1 MTHRSITLLV
11 FCACCLF
18 LLLGASLIPYAGVQ
32 NDEALFSIPIYL
44 FNPRELCIGI
54 FHHCIALM
62 VMSYVGT
69 LKTLL
74 YVPILKIFGA
84 SVWSVRLPMV
94 FAGALTIYFFYDLVR
109 EASGVPA
116 ALLGTFL
123 LATDPIFLL
132 TDTFDWGPVALEHF
146 LLVTGCW
153 NLLRFARQPT
163 SRLGSMRPLVLGFF
177 FFGLALWNKAV
188 FFWALAGLGAGV
200 VLVFWPEFR
209 QRLTIRNIGAAAA
222 AFLVGALPFVIYNVR
237 HPNATLSATAHF
249 DTGSFAPK
257 FAMARGALN
266 GSGLFGYL
274 TMPDWEEHP
283 KPVTTRLGR
292 AAAWLRQSV
301 ALRLRIPRKNFAEYA
316 FLLALVAVPWWRRS
330 RAAWFSLIFM
340 GVTWGAMAVT
350 NGAGGAIHH
359 SVLLW
364 PFPQFFIAAAFASLP
379 WPRIATCVVALM
391 VAANLW
397 VISQYLLDFERDG
410 ASAIFSDALFPL
422 SAAFADTE
430 NRQPI
435 YVIDWGMANTLALF
449 HRGKLLI
456 RPADGPFQTDTPN
469 ETERDIIHVMLS
481 DPNALFVDHVQELHV
496 FPDVRK
502 RLDRA
507 ALAAGYRNEPVRT
520 ISDSNGRP
528 VFEIFRFR

>member
-1 MTHRSITLLV
+1 M
-11 FCACCLF
+11 
-18 LLLGASLIPYAGVQ
+18 GAWLIPYAGVQ
-32 NDEALFSIPIYL
+32 NDEALFGIPVYL
-44 FNPRELCIGI
+44 FNPSDLCIEI
-54 FHHCIALM
+54 FHHCVALM

-74 YVPILKIFGA
+74 YLPILQIFGA

-94 FAGALTIYFFYDLVR
+94 LAGALTIYLFYNLVR
-109 EASGVPA
+109 ESSGVPA
-116 ALLGTFL
+116 ALFGVFL

-132 TDTFDWGPVALEHF
+132 TDTFDWGPVALEHL
-146 LLVTGCW
+146 LLVTGCLS
-153 NLLRFARQPT
+153 LLGFARQPPDN
-163 SRLGSMRPLVLGFF
+163 RQQHRMRPLVLGFF
-177 FFGLALWNKAV
+177 FLGLALWNKAV
-188 FFWALAGLGAGV
+188 FFWALAGLGAGA
-200 VLVFWPEFR
+200 VLVFWPEVR
-209 QRLTIRNIGAAAA
+209 QRLTARNCGAGAAA
-222 AFLVGALPFVIYNVR
+222 FVVGALPFVIYNVR
-237 HPNATLSATAHF
+237 HPNATLSSTAHF
-249 DTGSFAPK
+249 DTGNFAPK

-274 TMPDWEEHP
+274 AMPDWEEHP
-283 KPVTTRLGR
+283 KPLTTWRGR
-292 AAAWLRQSV
+292 SASWIRQHI
-301 ALRLRIPRKNFAEYA
+301 ALPFGIPRKNFAEYA
-316 FLLALVAVPWWRRS
+316 FLLAVLAVPWWWRS
-330 RAAWFSLIFM
+330 RAARFSLIFM

-364 PFPQFFIAAAFASLP
+364 PFPQFFIAVAFASLP
-379 WPRIATCVVALM
+379 WPRIAAFAVALM
-391 VAANLW
+391 VVANVW
-397 VISQYLLDFERDG
+397 VVSQYLLDFERDG
-410 ASAIFSDALFPL
+410 ATNIFSDALFPL
-422 SAAFADTE
+422 AAAFPETG

-449 HRGKLLI
+449 HRGRLLI

-481 DPNALFVDHVQELHV
+481 DPSALFVDHVTELHV

-507 ALAAGYRNEPVRT
+507 AQAAGYRNEPVRT